1 MQLEIGFL
9 LGIHK
14 CVSETLTLKLQAQSW
29 AVHADH
35 AVDRDWDFKVSVHL
49 FRQHLPNAWSMHKSP
64 SFMMWVTTQLTA
76 QLYNHHF
83 TAQ

>member
-35 AVDRDWDFKVSVHL
+35 AVDRD
-49 FRQHLPNAWSMHKSP
+49 
-64 SFMMWVTTQLTA
+64 
-76 QLYNHHF
+76 
-83 TAQ
+83 